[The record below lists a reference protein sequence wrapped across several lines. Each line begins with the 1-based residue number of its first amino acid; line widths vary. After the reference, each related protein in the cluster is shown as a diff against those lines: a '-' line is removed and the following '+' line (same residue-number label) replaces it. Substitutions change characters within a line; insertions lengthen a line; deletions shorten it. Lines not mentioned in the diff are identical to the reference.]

1 MNNTAGE
8 NCQYRKLVTL
18 ATSVAVLVVV
28 LMLLTKLVVWH
39 YSPSASLLGSA
50 LDSLFDLVASVTNLL
65 IVRWSLRPADKEHRF
80 GHGKAENMAALLQ
93 AFIISISATVLIVHG
108 WHRMLNPV
116 VIEHTFWGIMVSVI
130 AIVLTLALVR
140 FQYYVISHTGSLAI
154 KADQLHYKSDLMLN
168 LAVIVALILYQF
180 DWQFADGMLAILIG
194 VYLIYGALHLSY
206 MSVQQLLDHQL
217 PDEELQRIEQIICAP
232 EEVVGFHQLK
242 TRRAGQH
249 RFIQFHLELDQ
260 ELSLVDAHRI
270 SDHVQYALEAEFVDC
285 QVIIHQDP
293 VAPDCS
299 PTER

>member
-65 IVRWSLRPADKEHRF
+65 IVRWSLRPADNEHRF

-93 AFIISISATVLIVHG
+93 GGIISVSAVLLIVHG
-108 WHRMLNPV
+108 WDRMLNPTA
-116 VIEHTFWGIMVSVI
+116 IEHTFWGIVVSVI
-130 AIVLTLALVR
+130 AIILTLGLVN
-140 FQYYVISHTGSLAI
+140 FQYYVIRQTDSLAI

-168 LAVIVALILYQF
+168 FAVITALVLYQF
-180 DWQFADGMLAILIG
+180 DWQFADGLLAILIG
-194 VYLIYGALHLSY
+194 LYLIWGALQLAY

-217 PDEELQRIEQIICAP
+217 PETELARIDQIIRRP
-232 EEVVGFHQLK
+232 EEVVGYHQLK
-242 TRRAGQH
+242 TRRSGQH

-260 ELSLVDAHRI
+260 QLSLIEAHRI
-270 SDHVQYALEAEFVDC
+270 SDQVQHALEAEFVDC

-293 VAPDCS
+293 VASGTS
-299 PTER
+299 PIER